1 MKCNNRWKRQT
12 FLKNTVLIVV
22 IMSLMYNPLQNT
34 NVLLFTFCY
43 KFFSF
48 SLIQYL
54 HFRLGNLQMQFT
66 KTKKKITL
74 QAESLFLACDFCY
87 FLYICPLFTL
97 FKKSDNSVDF
107 LQTLNPTRTCPSNL
121 QPPHSNFALFSFF
134 TNHCKGGNI
143 KMFLP

>member
-34 NVLLFTFCY
+34 KVLLFTFCY

-66 KTKKKITL
+66 KTKKKNYT
-74 QAESLFLACDFCY
+74 
-87 FLYICPLFTL
+87 PGR
-97 FKKSDNSVDF
+97 K
-107 LQTLNPTRTCPSNL
+107 P
-121 QPPHSNFALFSFF
+121 FS
-134 TNHCKGGNI
+134 G
-143 KMFLP
+143 M